1 MFPLTG
7 IASYTIGTG
16 VAAPNFNTA
25 RPVKIESAAV
35 QNSAGGTRPVEL
47 ATVEQWTSY
56 ADKTRTGIS
65 ADLLWFDGA
74 YPVAT
79 IWLIPMPVTGC
90 SLNLYSYKAL
100 VQFATLAD
108 TVNLPPGY
116 ERAIIHSLAV
126 ELWPQYRPGDPSAS
140 LVALAQDAKASI
152 FGLNAAI
159 LGTPHSVAVPVPPP
173 ISAPAV
179 PAQQ

>member
-1 MFPLTG
+1 M
-7 IASYTIGTG
+7 TID
-16 VAAPNFNTA
+16 
-25 RPVKIESAAV
+25 
-35 QNSAGGTRPVEL
+35 SAGGGRPIEL
-47 ATVEQWTSY
+47 CTVEQWGSY
-56 ADKTRTGIS
+56 ADKTRTGVY

-74 YPVAT
+74 FPLAT
-79 IWLIPMPVTGC
+79 IYLIPKPGTG
-90 SLNLYSYKAL
+90 SNLELYSYKPL
-100 VQFATLAD
+100 VTFATLAD
-108 TVNLPPGY
+108 TVSLPSGY
-116 ERAIIHSLAV
+116 ERAIIHTLAV